1 MSRIS
6 IARLDRVTVVAV
18 PLLMLIACGG
28 GEPRTD
34 AERLARGK
42 ELVHQ
47 MSQRLSN
54 ANQLTATMQTVRDIV
69 RKSGKKEPLSFMS
82 EMTLRRPD
90 RLHVTTKGPR
100 QLEAWYD
107 GKRVTIAGHADKVFA
122 QAPMP
127 ETIDRTFD
135 TLSERYGWAVP
146 SNDLF
151 YSSPEKAL
159 LSDTTTG
166 GYAGRE
172 TLDGVAC
179 HHLAFQDIGVDWDLW
194 LPVEGD
200 PLPRR
205 LKVLLKTRAGKP
217 LVDITFLKWN
227 LAPQVADA
235 TFVPKVPADYEG
247 IAMLQRAAAMK
258 NATPAPAD
266 PAAAPSQR

>member
-6 IARLDRVTVVAV
+6 IAKLDRVTVVAV

-217 LVDITFLKWN
+217 LVDITFLTWN

-235 TFVPKVPADYEG
+235 TFVPTVPADYEG
-247 IAMLQRAAAMK
+247 IAMLQRAAAVK
-258 NATPAPAD
+258 NETSPTPDPTPAP
-266 PAAAPSQR
+266 SGR

>member
-1 MSRIS
+1 MSCS
-6 IARLDRVTVVAV
+6 STARLNHATLVAV
-18 PLLMLIACGG
+18 ALLLFTACGP

-42 ELVHQ
+42 ELVRQ
-47 MSQRLSN
+47 MSERL
-54 ANQLTATMQTVRDIV
+54 AAEKEITVTLQTVRDIV
-69 RKSGKKEPLSFMS
+69 RKSGKKEPLSFMA
-82 EMTLRRPD
+82 EMTVRRPD

-107 GKRVTIAGHADKVFA
+107 GRQLTIAGHADKVFA

-159 LSDTTTG
+159 LSDTTAG

-172 TLDGVAC
+172 KLDGVAC

-200 PLPRR
+200 LLPRR
-205 LKVLLKTRAGKP
+205 LKVLMKTRPGKP
-217 LVDITFLKWN
+217 LVDITFLTWN
-227 LAPQVADA
+227 LKPQTADA

-247 IAMLQRAAAMK
+247 IAMLQRAAAVRD
-258 NATPAPAD
+258 AASPPSD
-266 PAAAPSQR
+266 PVAAPSPR